1 MFMEFPRWFLDGSL
15 QNVQLLIEYS
25 ECVALWTFPTVPS
38 QHNRYNF
45 NVRRTLCGGYAKKIP
60 QNIHILFRILFEI
73 FFFNY
78 MFPYTTMCFPYTT
91 IWYMFEN
98 PYTTICFP
106 YTTIC
111 FGAQLSVFRTQLY
124 GFRTQLYGFR
134 TQHIPTLFSVHNYMF
149 ETMFV
154 I

>member
-1 MFMEFPRWFLDGSL
+1 MISSFHINEWC
-15 QNVQLLIEYS
+15 Q
-25 ECVALWTFPTVPS
+25 
-38 QHNRYNF
+38 RYLMTHIMSILRQGYDYYVL
-45 NVRRTLCGGYAKKIP
+45 NVRRTLCGGYAKNP

-73 FFFNY
+73 FLFQLYVFRTQLY
-78 MFPYTTMCFPYTT
+78 FPYTT
-91 IWYMFEN
+91 IRYMFEN

-124 GFRTQLYGFR
+124 GFRTQLYGFC

-149 ETMFV
+149 ETMFETMFV